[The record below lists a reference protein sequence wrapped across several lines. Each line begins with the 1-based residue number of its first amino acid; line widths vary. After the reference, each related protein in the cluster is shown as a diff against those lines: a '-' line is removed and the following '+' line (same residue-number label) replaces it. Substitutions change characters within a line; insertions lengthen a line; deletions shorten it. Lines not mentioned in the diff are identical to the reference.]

1 VTKDSGDDWVQEP
14 DDVEWSCFMQW
25 SPDADI
31 VPFRP
36 EESLAWR
43 LEAMRRDVARL
54 KRETVTQTGDDIA
67 RLRRLGLLTGWLRDV
82 AEASDRIAAERA
94 GDDHR
99 ADAAA
104 YTAQAVTQ
112 PFPGMVVQ
120 AIRRQRAQY
129 SQIMDTVARHALEL
143 DPGCTLESRTSLDG
157 LGEDV
162 RVLLSTGDYVPSETV
177 AQWIRDVGG
186 EVLAVNVSPDVP
198 AGEVRTFGDSIRS
211 AAAAARSLAD
221 TLREYGAEEE
231 EPRLVFPRIDPRC
244 WRDDAPETRLVE
256 NRWDGLPWSET
267 VAQWDLSVSGH
278 LDPADFR
285 ALMGMGE
292 PPTPDTFLAQVVQDV
307 QDAAGVP
314 GIESALRRDA
324 AWTPGTDP
332 RTGSCRRPRTEQEDA
347 VLAGPLELSPYSLRP
362 VPLPGPCTCLFCQP
376 GPVRPRPTARDMAHR
391 YRDRS
396 GRLIE
401 VRWYSGDGDPGVYVE
416 VTGFVVG
423 NGPRSLL
430 PVDLGLPSGATV
442 AQVISAA
449 KERYVPELGI
459 VQPCTCRFCRPPE
472 DTGSYMRDALRE
484 VRADYERTTGLPFP
498 DPGQADMVQVGE
510 HCWIERSLLQTERIP
525 PPEREPDVRGGHM

>member
-67 RLRRLGLLTGWLRDV
+67 RLRRLGLLTGGLRDL

-198 AGEVRTFGDSIRS
+198 AGETRTFGDSIRS

-221 TLREYGAEEE
+221 TLREYGAEV
-231 EPRLVFPRIDPRC
+231 P
-244 WRDDAPETRLVE
+244 DAPAGESRTVALQGGQEVELRNRGDVTQARLME
-256 NRWDGLPWSET
+256 NRWDGWRWSET
-267 VAQWDLSVSGH
+267 AAQWDLSVSGH
-278 LDPADFR
+278 MDPAAFR
-285 ALMGMGE
+285 ALMGMCE
-292 PPTPDTFLAQVVQDV
+292 PPAPTPDTFLAQVVQDV

-332 RTGSCRRPRTEQEDA
+332 RTGSCRRPRTDQEDA

-362 VPLPGPCTCLFCQP
+362 VPLPGPCTCP
-376 GPVRPRPTARDMAHR
+376 
-391 YRDRS
+391 Y
-396 GRLIE
+396 
-401 VRWYSGDGDPGVYVE
+401 
-416 VTGFVVG
+416 
-423 NGPRSLL
+423 
-430 PVDLGLPSGATV
+430 
-442 AQVISAA
+442 
-449 KERYVPELGI
+449 
-459 VQPCTCRFCRPPE
+459 CRPPE